1 MRKFLA
7 ITSAAV
13 LAVSTAT
20 PVLAGGYEGVLETY
34 KLQKADGSSIVMY
47 ERPDIS
53 SPVLTDIPSGTVVRI
68 LKGNPEG
75 WMLIEYNGVQGCVTD
90 GGVVILCSGAIA
102 E

>member
-1 MRKFLA
+1 LRKIPGIML
-7 ITSAAV
+7 SAV

-34 KLQKADGSSIVMY
+34 KLQKDDGSSIVMY

-53 SPVLTDIPSGTVVRI
+53 SPALAEIPSGTVVRI

-75 WMLIEYNGVQGCVTD
+75 WMLVEYGGVQGCVTV